1 MLLRRT
7 PFLLILVLFTACGF
21 DRPVSPSERLPVI
34 QGVLVAGADSQFFRL
49 DWARSADS
57 AWSPAPDPILA
68 GEVALTV
75 SGNGGS
81 APLVLR
87 PGGFGVFVM
96 TMPVYPDSTYRL
108 EGTVAGL
115 PVSASTR
122 IPKSFVIG
130 ALTGD
135 TLKVDSAAV
144 CAFGRCRVPLAI
156 TAEGAED
163 VVVSAF
169 DTAGASLVG
178 TFVDGGELSL
188 FVAYG
193 APTVAQLEFLAREE
207 NAARFG
213 SLDDAKSSITGGF
226 GVFGGA
232 LRVSAVVKVE

>member
-1 MLLRRT
+1 
-7 PFLLILVLFTACGF
+7 VA
-21 DRPVSPSERLPVI
+21 PSERLPVI

-75 SGNGGS
+75 TGNGGT
-81 APLVLR
+81 APLLLR
-87 PGGFGVFVM
+87 PGGFGVFVI
-96 TMPVYPDSTYRL
+96 TMPIYPDSTYLL

-115 PVSASTR
+115 PVSASTHL
-122 IPKSFVIG
+122 PKSFSIG

-135 TLKVDSAAV
+135 TLKVDSAAM

-156 TAEGAED
+156 TTEGAED
-163 VVVSAF
+163 VVVNAF
-169 DTAGASLVG
+169 DTAGAPLVG
-178 TFVDGGELSL
+178 TFLDGGELSL

-193 APTVAQLEFLAREE
+193 APGVAQLEFLARDE

-213 SLDDAKSSITGGF
+213 GFDDAKSSITGGF

-232 LRVSAVVKVE
+232 LRLRAAVKIE